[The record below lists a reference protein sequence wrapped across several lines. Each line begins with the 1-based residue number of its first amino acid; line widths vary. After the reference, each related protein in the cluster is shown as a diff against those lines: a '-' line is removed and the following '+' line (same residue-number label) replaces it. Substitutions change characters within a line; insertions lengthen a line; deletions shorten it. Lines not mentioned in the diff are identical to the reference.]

1 MISNMKSICF
11 AFLSFFILMVDCA
24 YSTTNQTYDFKLIEN
39 RIIVEMEVNNETLH
53 FIFDTG
59 SDDSVID
66 SARASKM
73 GYHALSPTFMPTA
86 AGSIHAYQTDFKLL
100 KEYKL
105 YWLTTSCQYLSTT
118 LKCQIDG
125 LLGVKKIM
133 LKEMIDIDF
142 ENLKIRIGHTDE
154 KLNQILLRDGNKAQG
169 SDFGRAFSSLPVFE
183 GNISFKDHQT
193 KKIDFILDT
202 GCHFDFVLLTE
213 DSLFIKA
220 NTGKPQDYLLFDG
233 RKTGTRF
240 GRVGTNGRRHGSR
253 PIVPFFYSPVL
264 HVYKNESLALVGLP
278 TLRKFKRI
286 IIDWPDRVMYVKRRI
301 KF

>member
-1 MISNMKSICF
+1 MKSIF
-11 AFLSFFILMVDCA
+11 FLFLAFFVLMVDEA
-24 YSTTNQTYDFKLIEN
+24 FSTTKQTYDFKLIEN
-39 RIIVEMEVNNETLH
+39 RIIVEVGVNNETLH

-59 SDDSVID
+59 ADDSVID
-66 SARASKM
+66 SSKASKM

-86 AGSIHAYQTDFKLL
+86 AGSIRAYQTDFKLL

-125 LLGVKKIM
+125 LLGVKKIL

-154 KLNQILLRDGNKAQG
+154 KLNKILLKDGNKAQG
-169 SDFGRAFSSLPVFE
+169 SDFGGAFSSLPSFE
-183 GNISFKDHQT
+183 GNMTFKDHQT
-193 KKIDFILDT
+193 KKFDFIIDT
-202 GCHFDFVLLTE
+202 GCHFDFVLFTQ

-220 NTGKPQDYLLFDG
+220 NTEKPQDYFLFDG
-233 RKTGTRF
+233 RKAAVRF
-240 GRVGTNGRRHGSR
+240 GRVGTKGRRPGGR
-253 PIVPFFYSPVL
+253 PLVPFFYDPYV

-278 TLRKFKRI
+278 TLKKFRRVV
-286 IIDWPDRVMYVKRRI
+286 IDWPDRVMYVKHRI